1 MSFRIFILITTPK
14 LCEKAT
20 VIMNEAGIPIH
31 YKLYGIG
38 TAPSEML
45 DILGLGSPDKTVLI
59 TMMPTDIAEVML
71 RRIYMELTFGVP
83 GNGIAFTIPIS
94 GASAHM
100 LKMLSSTEDDGS
112 TARKDE
118 IIMSEIKRVL
128 IATVINQ
135 GYSEDVMAAARAA
148 GAGGGTVIHAR
159 RDGNKE
165 ALSIWGFELQEEKE
179 IVLIVADN
187 ETKRDIMQAISEKC
201 GIKTEANGMVVSVP
215 IDGCIGI
222 GGK

>member
-1 MSFRIFILITTPK
+1 MSFRIFILITTPR

-20 VIMNEAGIPIH
+20 VIMNDAGIPIH

-59 TMMPTDIAEVML
+59 TMMPTDIAELML

-83 GNGIAFTIPIS
+83 GNGIAFTIPLS

-100 LKMLSSTEDDGS
+100 LKMVSSIDDDSS

-128 IATVINQ
+128 IAAVINQ
-135 GYSEDVMAAARAA
+135 GYSEDVMTAARAA

-165 ALSIWGFELQEEKE
+165 ALSIWGFEIQEEKE
-179 IVLIVADN
+179 IVLIVADS
-187 ETKRDIMQAISEKC
+187 ETKLNIMQAISEKC
-201 GIKTEANGMVVSVP
+201 GIQTEAKGMVVSVP

>member
-1 MSFRIFILITTPK
+1 MSFRIFILITTPR

-20 VIMNEAGIPIH
+20 VIMNDAGIPIH

-71 RRIYMELTFGVP
+71 RRTYMELTFGVP
-83 GNGIAFTIPIS
+83 GNGIAFTIPLS

-100 LKMLSSTEDDGS
+100 LKMVSSIDDDSS

-128 IATVINQ
+128 IAAVINQ

-165 ALSIWGFELQEEKE
+165 ALSIWGFEIQEEKE
-179 IVLIVADN
+179 IVLIVADS
-187 ETKRDIMQAISEKC
+187 ETKLNIMQAISEKC
-201 GIKTEANGMVVSVP
+201 GIQTEANGMVVSVP